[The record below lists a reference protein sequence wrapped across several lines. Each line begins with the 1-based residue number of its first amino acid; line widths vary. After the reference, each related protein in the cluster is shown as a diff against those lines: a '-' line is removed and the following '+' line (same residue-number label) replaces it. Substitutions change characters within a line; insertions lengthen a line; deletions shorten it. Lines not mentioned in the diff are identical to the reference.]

1 LFRAR
6 RSRETLDDRRF
17 VGLDHE
23 EIDEPAN
30 HGGSSSERERDQAV
44 NLSRREELG
53 GNGDVFARRL
63 VFPMRLHRGFAGIG

>member
-53 GNGDVFARRL
+53 GNGDVFARRR